1 MGFRVGSWMK
11 IWEIQPKSQVVTSIK
26 GSISKKNK
34 STGDYE
40 TEFCEYCSC
49 LGANIAQKAANL
61 QVGQTIQLKDIDVTS
76 VYDKVK
82 QQKYINYKIFDF
94 DVDNTPRATAPR
106 NTNTATDDGIVDL
119 ASYEGYSE
127 DIADEGLPF

>member
-11 IWEIQPKSQVVTSIK
+11 VWEIQPKSAGVTSIK
-26 GSISKKNK
+26 GSVSRKNK
-34 STGDYE
+34 ETGEYE

-61 QVGQTIQLKDIDVTS
+61 QVGQTIKLKDIDVTS

-94 DVDNTPRATAPR
+94 DIDDVPRANAPAA
-106 NTNTATDDGIVDL
+106 ATKSNINSPLDV
-119 ASYEGYSE
+119 AYEGIS
-127 DIADEGLPF
+127 DDVVDEGLPF